1 MFLLGS
7 MLSPTH
13 QRIFATGTVAVL
25 TVVILL
31 TLSNIRDT
39 RTASKDSLAL
49 LSGDT
54 GDTAKAQV
62 YDATKNPVIH
72 TPWDDQDTAKS
83 PVGEASPFPIATPS
97 TVDAAIPI
105 TTPAPNEPRRAFV
118 TFLEADTG
126 TNHDDQ
132 THETDSDN
140 EDAYFVGMSCLPS
153 KLIFSNH

>member
-1 MFLLGS
+1 

-39 RTASKDSLAL
+39 RTAPKDSLAL
-49 LSGDT
+49 LSGDK
-54 GDTAKAQV
+54 G
-62 YDATKNPVIH
+62 DATKVQVYGTTEPPVIQ
-72 TPWDDQDTAKS
+72 TPWDEQDTIET
-83 PVGEASPFPIATPS
+83 PVEEASPTPISALS
-97 TVDAAIPI
+97 TVDAIPSAP
-105 TTPAPNEPRRAFV
+105 PAQNEPRRAFV

-132 THETDSDN
+132 AHETDLDN
-140 EDAYFVGMSCLPS
+140 EDSYFVGMSCSPN
-153 KLIFSNH
+153 KLIFSNQ